1 MAFDGEVRRQ
11 GTARPDVGG
20 EVRRQGTA
28 RPGVG
33 AAAEDTADLELKW

>member
-1 MAFDGEVRRQ
+1 MRRFWAT
-11 GTARPDVGG
+11 GVMSTAVDCDG